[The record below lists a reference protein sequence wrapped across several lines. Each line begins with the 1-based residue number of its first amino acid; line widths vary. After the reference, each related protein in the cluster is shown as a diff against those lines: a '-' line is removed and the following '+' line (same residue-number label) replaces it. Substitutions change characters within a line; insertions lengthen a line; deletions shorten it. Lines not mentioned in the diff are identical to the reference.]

1 MEDGYQAAWDP
12 DMDAQ
17 RREVNARLIRLGLA
31 PLPPDGMREYH
42 DPRPR
47 HRLGPIGQHPDNPHD
62 E

>member
-1 MEDGYQAAWDP
+1 MTSKTQDDILK
-12 DMDAQ
+12 
-17 RREVNARLIRLGLA
+17 RREINARLIRWGLA

-47 HRLGPIGQHPDNPHD
+47 GPLGPIGRNPNNPYD